1 MTIQYRYKNGQF
13 RAEVPIEDQPAW
25 WHVAV
30 EFGASISEVPWG
42 KPQGEPDP
50 SWRVFDTRAA
60 TRGAARAAAGGAAW
74 AAARDA
80 AWDAAWA
87 AMGGNTVNAAWD
99 AAWSDVY
106 HTTWNAVENTTL
118 DALDATRDA
127 TLMMRVLITSDLNV
141 DEKHRA
147 HARARWD
154 VWKRGY
160 GLWGDVN
167 GALYVY
173 RSTA

>member
-60 TRGAARAAAGGAAW
+60 TWG
-74 AAARDA
+74 
-80 AWDAAWA
+80 AAWA

-127 TLMMRVLITSDLNV
+127 TLMM
-141 DEKHRA
+141 
-147 HARARWD
+147 
-154 VWKRGY
+154 
-160 GLWGDVN
+160 
-167 GALYVY
+167 
-173 RSTA
+173 